1 MGYRKK
7 QFFGNPHSN
16 EYDTEVTVVSNEVID
31 IICHMDLKKLHSQL
45 ALQCAPLIVGLK
57 MSNLFVTEP
66 DTYRSLRR
74 ILQGGSISCFLLTKS
89 QRKLS
94 LLLYKKNDLA
104 KYIKKR
110 DIRCF
115 MQECG
120 YDENLSLEEMIA
132 EFATRYSMYMS
143 GHGDFPHEMG
153 IILGYPLED
162 VNGFMC
168 NQGKNY
174 LLSGYWK
181 VYNRPANARRIFKEY
196 DEATE
201 RMIKE
206 LVG

>member
-1 MGYRKK
+1 M
-7 QFFGNPHSN
+7 S
-16 EYDTEVTVVSNEVID
+16 TELANKID
-31 IICHMDLKKLHSQL
+31 RNNVRHMMVLS
-45 ALQCAPLIVGLK
+45 CAPLLAGLK
-57 MSNLFVTEP
+57 IASLFVTRAINYEEVLSVLKG
-66 DTYRSLRR
+66 TEVE
-74 ILQGGSISCFLLTKS
+74 ILILSSNNGMLT
-89 QRKLS
+89 
-94 LLLYKKNDLA
+94 LLLYNRKELS
-104 KYIKKR
+104 KY
-110 DIRCF
+110 
-115 MQECG
+115 
-120 YDENLSLEEMIA
+120 LSRNMNASFLRKLDYKSCDVDVVLN
-132 EFATRYSMYMS
+132 EFSNRYSLYLEDRM
-143 GHGDFPHEMG
+143 DFPHEMG